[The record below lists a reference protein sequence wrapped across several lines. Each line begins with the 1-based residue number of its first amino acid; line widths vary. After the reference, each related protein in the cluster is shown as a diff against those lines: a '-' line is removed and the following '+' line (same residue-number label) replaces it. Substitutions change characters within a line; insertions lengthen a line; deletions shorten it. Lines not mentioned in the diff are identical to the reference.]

1 VRQFAI
7 GEGLQAVNSTRG
19 PTLAR
24 VSQRERSGSESG
36 GGGVRIPM
44 WLLFHSYPVI
54 LLASV
59 LLLLTAIT
67 RQD

>member
-1 VRQFAI
+1 M
-7 GEGLQAVNSTRG
+7 NSTRG

-24 VSQRERSGSESG
+24 VSQWERSGSESW

>member
-1 VRQFAI
+1 M
-7 GEGLQAVNSTRG
+7 NSARA

-24 VSQRERSGSESG
+24 VSQWEIGFRICRGR
-36 GGGVRIPM
+36 VRIPL
-44 WLLFHSYPVI
+44 WLLLFHSYPVI

-59 LLLLTAIT
+59 LLLLTAMT

>member
-7 GEGLQAVNSTRG
+7 GEGLQVINSARAS
-19 PTLAR
+19 TLAR
-24 VSQRERSGSESG
+24 VSQWEVGFRICSGR
-36 GGGVRIPM
+36 VRIPM

-54 LLASV
+54 LLVSV
-59 LLLLTAIT
+59 LLLLTAKT

>member
-1 VRQFAI
+1 
-7 GEGLQAVNSTRG
+7 
-19 PTLAR
+19 
-24 VSQRERSGSESG
+24 
-36 GGGVRIPM
+36 M

-59 LLLLTAIT
+59 LLLLTAMT

>member
-1 VRQFAI
+1 
-7 GEGLQAVNSTRG
+7 
-19 PTLAR
+19 
-24 VSQRERSGSESG
+24 
-36 GGGVRIPM
+36 M

>member
-1 VRQFAI
+1 
-7 GEGLQAVNSTRG
+7 
-19 PTLAR
+19 
-24 VSQRERSGSESG
+24 
-36 GGGVRIPM
+36 M

-59 LLLLTAIT
+59 LLLLTATT

>member
-1 VRQFAI
+1 
-7 GEGLQAVNSTRG
+7 
-19 PTLAR
+19 
-24 VSQRERSGSESG
+24 
-36 GGGVRIPM
+36 M

-59 LLLLTAIT
+59 LLLLTARN

>member
-1 VRQFAI
+1 MRH
-7 GEGLQAVNSTRG
+7 
-19 PTLAR
+19 R
-24 VSQRERSGSESG
+24 VQNLK

>member
-1 VRQFAI
+1 M
-7 GEGLQAVNSTRG
+7 NSARA

-24 VSQRERSGSESG
+24 VSQWEIGFRICRGR
-36 GGGVRIPM
+36 VRIPM
-44 WLLFHSYPVI
+44 WLLLFHSYPVI

-59 LLLLTAIT
+59 LLLLTAMT